1 MKIRSRIIVGFL
13 VVIVILLYY
22 LTDWIIKDMRPH
34 YLMSLEE
41 SLNDTATILSSAV
54 AETSGDRLNV
64 ASFRETMTDA
74 NQRILHAKIYN
85 TIKEKLA
92 MRVYITDDKGIVVFD
107 SDSARDEGMDYSRW
121 NDVFLTLNGR
131 YGARTTRTVADDP
144 TTSSYYVASPI
155 VKNDRIIGVL
165 TVSKPVQSVNLFFEQ
180 AKAKVITASIIAGL
194 CVIVLLVA
202 LSIWVTS
209 PIKKLT
215 RYANDVRDGKRA
227 SLPRLGRGEIGSM
240 GRAFEEMGRALEGKE
255 YVERYVQTLT
265 HEIKNPLSGIRGAAE
280 LLEEE
285 MPARDRKQFIQNIR
299 SESGRIQSIVDRML
313 QLASL
318 ENRKV
323 IEDIEAFDLS
333 RLVEELI
340 GVMSSQF
347 QQKKISIRSDV
358 SDGMGVRGNPF
369 LIRQA
374 VANLIQ
380 NAVEFSSENGTVR
393 ISVEQSDGKV
403 RVVVDDNGPGIPD
416 YAKEKIFDRFYSLR
430 RPDTQIKS
438 TGLGLSFVKE
448 VANLHHGTVTV
459 ANREEG
465 GARAVLILPIDGVSD
480 PASRV

>member
-1 MKIRSRIIVGFL
+1 MKVRSRIIIGFL
-13 VVIVILLYY
+13 VVIVALLYY
-22 LTDWIIKDMRPH
+22 LTDWILKDMRPH

-54 AETSGDRLNV
+54 AEASGDRLNV
-64 ASFRETMTDA
+64 ASFRETMTSAD
-74 NQRILHAKIYN
+74 QRVLHAKIYN

-92 MRVYITDDKGIVVFD
+92 MRVYITDDKGIVIFD

-131 YGARTTRTVADDP
+131 YGARTTRAETDDP

-155 VKNDRIIGVL
+155 LKNDQILGVL

-180 AKAKVITASIIAGL
+180 AKSKVVTASIIAGL

-215 RYANDVRDGKRA
+215 RYANDVRDGKRVL
-227 SLPRLGRGEIGSM
+227 LPRLGKGEIGSM
-240 GRAFEEMGRALEGKE
+240 GKAFEEMGRALEGKE

-285 MPARDRKQFIQNIR
+285 MPAEDRNQFIQNIR
-299 SESGRIQSIVDRML
+299 SESARIQSIVDRML
-313 QLASL
+313 QLAAL

-323 IEDIEAFDLS
+323 IEDVEDIDLS
-333 RLVEELI
+333 CLVKDII
-340 GVMSSQF
+340 GTMSSQF
-347 QQKKISIRSDV
+347 QQRKMTIKSKISDNIQIYGDR
-358 SDGMGVRGNPF
+358 F

-374 VANLIQ
+374 VTNLIQ
-380 NAVEFSSENGTVR
+380 NAVEFSPANTAIQITVGR
-393 ISVEQSDGKV
+393 SDSRVE
-403 RVVVDDNGPGIPD
+403 VVVDDNGPGIPE
-416 YAKEKIFDRFYSLR
+416 YAKDKIFDRFYSLR
-430 RPDTQIKS
+430 RPDTQSKS
-438 TGLGLSFVKE
+438 TGLGLSFVQE
-448 VANLHHGTVTV
+448 VADLHHGTVTV
-459 ANREEG
+459 TNRKQG
-465 GARAVLILPIDGVSD
+465 GTRAVLVLPGIEPSD
-480 PASRV
+480 SASRA